1 MKHNNAR
8 AGGSHSS
15 GPVALLSGLNP
26 QPSSLVAH
34 FFMVALFGMGR
45 LPLKRGLYGVWLSFM
60 LLVVAVKIILPIICA
75 EGIRCG
81 DDHVHQGAF
90 DMFLLASHCIQ

>member
-1 MKHNNAR
+1 MPTADATGANGL

-45 LPLKRGLYGVWLSFM
+45 LPIRKGLYGIWLSMM
-60 LLVVAVKIILPIICA
+60 LLLVAVKIILPIITA
-75 EGIRCG
+75 EGIRY
-81 DDHVHQGAF
+81 DVATV
-90 DMFLLASHCIQ
+90 I

>member
-1 MKHNNAR
+1 MCFRAVPTADATSANDL

-45 LPLKRGLYGVWLSFM
+45 LPIKRGLYGIWLSMM
-60 LLVVAVKIILPIICA
+60 LLMVAVKIILPIITA
-75 EGIRCG
+75 EGIRYG
-81 DDHVHQGAF
+81 NV
-90 DMFLLASHCIQ
+90 